1 MKIKEF
7 KETREVVVRTD
18 YIAMDGKIFGTK
30 EECEKYEKTCQC
42 VLMTD
47 YNRLVKGNIG
57 EYDLFCENGCEEYSY
72 DIVEVKT
79 EADREIVNRVLVYSY
94 KHATLIENPGMYLIY
109 KNPYEEL
116 EIAGYWTTI
125 DEILTKIKR
134 VYDRAI
140 TPKEENANA

>member
-47 YNRLVKGNIG
+47 YNRLVKGNIS
-57 EYDLFCENGCEEYSY
+57 EYDLFYENGCNEYSY
-72 DIVEVKT
+72 DIVEVQT
-79 EADREIVNRVLVYSY
+79 EADREIVNRVLIYGDKNS
-94 KHATLIENPGMYLIY
+94 KLIESPGMYLIW
-109 KNPYEEL
+109 KNPYEEP
-116 EIAGYWTTI
+116 EITGHWTTI
-125 DEILTKIKR
+125 DKILTEIKR
-134 VYDRAI
+134 VYDK
-140 TPKEENANA
+140 TLEESKVSKE